1 MSMAL
6 FRYKAV
12 AASGE
17 LVEGDMEAESRGAA
31 VARLHELGHVL
42 IRADERAGLT
52 LSLARSL
59 ARLGAG
65 RGPAVD
71 LAMLTR
77 QLALLLRAG
86 LSLDRALAI
95 IEGLVASR
103 PDRELV
109 RRLLDRIR
117 SGKSLADAMTA
128 QPGMFPK
135 FYLGMVRAGEA
146 SATLEASF
154 ERLGELLERARQMR
168 EQVKS
173 ALIYPAVVML
183 TGCLSLCVLFGF
195 VVPSFRPLFE
205 GAGDALPTVTKLVLA
220 GADLFEGGWWA
231 MLLVLLLLGL
241 GLRWWLAG
249 SYGRA
254 WWDRHLLLLP
264 VLGNLLRKSETARFS
279 RVLGTLLRSGV
290 SPLSA
295 WGIAQETMRN
305 SVMAAAVAT
314 AIGGIK
320 EGKGLAEPLART
332 GAVPILA
339 VQLIRVGEE
348 TARLEDML
356 IKLADIFDEENR
368 RAVERL
374 LAMLVPAVTVVLG
387 ALVALVVGSILMAM
401 LSVYD
406 LAI

>member
-42 IRADERAGLT
+42 IRADERAGLA
-52 LSLARSL
+52 LSVASL
-59 ARLGAG
+59 VSRLGG
-65 RGPAVD
+65 WRGPAVD
-71 LAMLTR
+71 LTMLTR

-86 LSLDRALAI
+86 LSLDRALEI
-95 IEGLVASR
+95 IEGLTASR

-109 RRLLDRIR
+109 HRLLDRIR
-117 SGKSLADAMTA
+117 SGKSLADAMST
-128 QPGMFPK
+128 QPGRFPK

-154 ERLGELLERARQMR
+154 ERLGELLERARLTS
-168 EQVKS
+168 EQIKS
-173 ALIYPAVVML
+173 ALIYPAVVVL
-183 TGCLSLCVLFGF
+183 TACLSLGVLFGF

-220 GADLFEGGWWA
+220 CADLVGSGWWA
-231 MLLVLLLLGL
+231 MLLFLLLSGL

-249 SYGRA
+249 SQGRA
-254 WWDRHLLLLP
+254 WRDRNLLALP
-264 VLGNLLRKSETARFS
+264 VVGNLVCKTEIARFS

-290 SPLSA
+290 SPLLA
-295 WGIAQETMRN
+295 LGIAQETMRN
-305 SVMAAAVAT
+305 GVMAAAVAG

-332 GAVPILA
+332 GMVPDLA
-339 VQLIRVGEE
+339 IQLIRVGEE

-356 IKLADIFDEENR
+356 LKVADIFDDENR
-368 RAVERL
+368 RMIERL
-374 LAMLVPAVTVVLG
+374 LALLVPAVTVVLG